1 MKKMY
6 FALLMLGLVLSS
18 CGSGP
23 DARADDLC
31 DCFKDAGVDFDGIED
46 PNDIEKIVNKMSK
59 KKGQKCVLAVLEG
72 VEEDISDMD
81 DDEIGEYFRDFIK
94 SMLDTECVSEGME
107 DLEFGDMKKELKRE
121 IKRMKRRMKDGDDN
135 SYYGGDAS
143 SDAGPD
149 IYYNEERG
157 YDAVKEAPS
166 RKYEGYY
173 DEYGTESATESA
185 EGADYY
191 GGEAEADV
199 DMPGDYYDDY
209 NYSEK

>member
-81 DDEIGEYFRDFIK
+81 DDETGEYFRDFIK

-121 IKRMKRRMKDGDDN
+121 IKRMKRRMKDGDDDY
-135 SYYGGDAS
+135 SYGDAS

-149 IYYNEERG
+149 YY
-157 YDAVKEAPS
+157 YDDYGTEQREAS
-166 RKYEGYY
+166 SDQAKDYEGYY
-173 DEYGTESATESA
+173 DEEGYGDYGTTE
-185 EGADYY
+185 E
-191 GGEAEADV
+191 GEAE
-199 DMPGDYYDDY
+199 DYYEEELESIDFDF
-209 NYSEK
+209 

>member
-81 DDEIGEYFRDFIK
+81 DDAEYMRDFAKAGI
-94 SMLDTECVSEGME
+94 DTECAVEAMQDLPYNDMKDVLDDMVDKME
-107 DLEFGDMKKELKRE
+107 DE
-121 IKRMKRRMKDGDDN
+121 IEKD
-135 SYYGGDAS
+135 
-143 SDAGPD
+143 
-149 IYYNEERG
+149 
-157 YDAVKEAPS
+157 
-166 RKYEGYY
+166 
-173 DEYGTESATESA
+173 
-185 EGADYY
+185 
-191 GGEAEADV
+191 
-199 DMPGDYYDDY
+199 
-209 NYSEK
+209 

>member
-121 IKRMKRRMKDGDDN
+121 IKRMKKRMDGDDDD
-135 SYYGGDAS
+135 YYGYGDAS
-143 SDAGPD
+143 VEAGPD
-149 IYYNEERG
+149 YY
-157 YDAVKEAPS
+157 YDDYGVEKGSADKVIEAPV
-166 RKYEGYY
+166 RDYDDYY
-173 DEYGTESATESA
+173 DDYGTEGEAMDATEEMPA
-185 EGADYY
+185 E
-191 GGEAEADV
+191 
-199 DMPGDYYDDY
+199 YYDDY

>member
-81 DDEIGEYFRDFIK
+81 DDETGEYFRDFIK

-121 IKRMKRRMKDGDDN
+121 IKRMKRRMKDGDDDY
-135 SYYGGDAS
+135 SYGDAS

-149 IYYNEERG
+149 YY
-157 YDAVKEAPS
+157 YDDYGAEKGVEQS
-166 RKYEGYY
+166 EGTSDYEGYY
-173 DEYGTESATESA
+173 DEYGTEAA
-185 EGADYY
+185 E
-191 GGEAEADV
+191 EAA
-199 DMPGDYYDDY
+199 MPEEYYDDY